1 MSVFGKCALQWPKGF
16 SVVLSS
22 FSSCEHS
29 RLCRLKPLC
38 QANDDCIISKQLIT
52 FSFILTGS
60 WLFLRFYTL
69 WFFPLACLSLEQQ
82 TLLCISRL
90 LNTSFQGS
98 KDRQYSICILLG
110 IVINKISIWV
120 PEKDGFLMHK
130 EFPGVGLCSLYILTL
145 PHVDSAMFSGSRLQ
159 QQKQK
164 KQQDW
169 QNSNNV
175 FGFLKLF
182 QFLE

>member
-1 MSVFGKCALQWPKGF
+1 MSVFGTCALQWPKGF

-52 FSFILTGS
+52 FSFIITGS
-60 WLFLRFYTL
+60 WLFLRFIL
-69 WFFPLACLSLEQQ
+69 WVFPLACLSLEQQ
-82 TLLCISRL
+82 TLLCICWL
-90 LNTSFQGS
+90 LNTTSQGS
-98 KDRQYSICILLG
+98 KDRQYSICIFLG
-110 IVINKISIWV
+110 VMINKISFWV

-130 EFPGVGLCSLYILTL
+130 EFPGVGLSSLYVLTL
-145 PHVDSAMFSGSRLQ
+145 PHVASAMFSGSRLQ
-159 QQKQK
+159 QQKKKK
-164 KQQDW
+164 KQDC

-175 FGFLKLF
+175 FGFF
-182 QFLE
+182 SYFSF